1 LEEYFVDGFAPNHIL
16 RNGFRRIEFWI
27 EGDRGAQIRLSK
39 QEWNAEKIRKKGFKW
54 TIFLLISFGI
64 ANVFLA
70 YLISSDELIKM
81 IEEGPSSHLSTLIAL
96 SIFTGVFYF
105 ILFGLENRFVL

>member
-1 LEEYFVDGFAPNHIL
+1 MEC
-16 RNGFRRIEFWI
+16 R
-27 EGDRGAQIRLSK
+27 
-39 QEWNAEKIRKKGFKW
+39 KIRKKGFKW

-81 IEEGPSSHLSTLIAL
+81 IEEGPVI
-96 SIFTGVFYF
+96 
-105 ILFGLENRFVL
+105 